1 MNRRAYSI
9 NEFSERN
16 GIGRTTVYA
25 EIKDK
30 RLKVRKVGRRTI
42 ITAEAE
48 DDWLRALPEGGEET
62 SA

>member
-1 MNRRAYSI
+1 MNPSAYSI
-9 NEFSERN
+9 DEFCKRY

-30 RLKVRKVGRRTI
+30 RLKVRKVRRRTI
-42 ITAEAE
+42 ITAEAA
-48 DDWLRALPEGGEET
+48 DDWLRALPEVGEEN

>member
-1 MNRRAYSI
+1 MNSSAYSI
-9 NEFSERN
+9 DEFCKRY

-30 RLKVRKVGRRTI
+30 RLKVRKVRRRTI
-42 ITAEAE
+42 ITAEAA
-48 DDWLRALPEGGEET
+48 DDWLRALPDAGDET

>member
-9 NEFSERN
+9 DEFCERN
-16 GIGRTTVYA
+16 GIGRTTAYA

-30 RLKVRKVGRRTI
+30 RLKVRKVRRRTI

-48 DDWLRALPEGGEET
+48 DDWLRALPEAGEET

>member
-1 MNRRAYSI
+1 MNSGAYSI
-9 NEFSERN
+9 DEFCKRY

-30 RLKVRKVGRRTI
+30 RLKVRKVRRRTI
-42 ITAEAE
+42 ITAEAV
-48 DDWLRALPEGGEET
+48 DDWLRALPEAGEEA